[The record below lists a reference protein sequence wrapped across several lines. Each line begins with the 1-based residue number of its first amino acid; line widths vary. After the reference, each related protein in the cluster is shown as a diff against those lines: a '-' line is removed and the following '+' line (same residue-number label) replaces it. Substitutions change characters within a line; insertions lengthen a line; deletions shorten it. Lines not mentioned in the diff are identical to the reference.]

1 MEIGI
6 ISKNFLELI
15 NNKIREETQ
24 MNQWRNTKSVIEWFK
39 AIKNKSSFIKFDI
52 VEFYPSISKELL
64 PKAIEYAQSV
74 TTIEEKVIKT
84 ICHARKSLLFD
95 KNNLWVKIDNSEFD
109 VTMGSYDGSELCE
122 LVGSYRDDGW
132 SCIENISGPDSEK
145 MKKKLFKIFKNNGLN
160 VAVEF
165 NLIVI
170 DSLDVTFDLKSASY
184 YPYGKQWTTVYQ

>member
-1 MEIGI
+1 
-6 ISKNFLELI
+6 
-15 NNKIREETQ
+15 

-74 TTIEEKVIKT
+74 RTIEEKVIKT

-122 LVGSYRDDGW
+122 LVGLYSDDGW
-132 SCIENISGPDSEK
+132 SCIENLSGPDSEK
-145 MKKKLFKIFKNNGLN
+145 IKKKLFKIFKNNGLN
-160 VAVEF
+160 VAVELNF
-165 NLIVI
+165 IVI

-184 YPYGKQWTTVYQ
+184 YPYRKQWTTVYQ